1 MCIEKKTWWWCEKW
15 KWAKRYAEVEVNIA
29 RCNSDSRCKTLSR
42 KKEKDGYCKRECV
55 WVKEEKKTTT
65 NKTDWNGLNF
75 HNLLL
80 KCSLHSMYMMLYART
95 HIHFYTKSKC
105 RRMNETKRC
114 GDLLIA
120 TQRLAFHF
128 IMVTRVR
135 RRAHFYS
142 LICIYDQLLH
152 FSESHTYF

>member
-1 MCIEKKTWWWCEKW
+1 MMVVWEMKMSKTVCRGRSQHSAVQQWQPMQ
-15 KWAKRYAEVEVNIA
+15 NTIA
-29 RCNSDSRCKTLSR
+29 

-55 WVKEEKKTTT
+55 WVKEEKKRTT
-65 NKTDWNGLNF
+65 NKTDWNGFNF